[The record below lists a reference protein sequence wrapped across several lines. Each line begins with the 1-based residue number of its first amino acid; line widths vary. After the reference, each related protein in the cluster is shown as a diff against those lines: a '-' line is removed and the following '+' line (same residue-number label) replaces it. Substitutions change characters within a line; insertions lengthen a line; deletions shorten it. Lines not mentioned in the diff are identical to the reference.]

1 MEHKGIIVEVAN
13 TGLGIL
19 EDQVTHQKFSF
30 TFDKIE
36 GYKGEK
42 AGEFG
47 LRKNTPVIFETDK
60 QSGQIIE
67 SLKLAS
73 PEAA

>member
-1 MEHKGIIVEVAN
+1 MEHKGIIIEVAN

-19 EDQVTHQKFSF
+19 EDRETHQKFSF

-42 AGEFG
+42 VGEFG
-47 LRKNTPVIFETDK
+47 L
-60 QSGQIIE
+60 
-67 SLKLAS
+67 
-73 PEAA
+73 

>member
-1 MEHKGIIVEVAN
+1 MEHKGIIIEVAN

-19 EDQVTHQKFSF
+19 EDQETHQKFSF
-30 TFDKIE
+30 TFDKIK

-47 LRKNTPVIFETDK
+47 LKKNTPVVFEVDEK
-60 QSGQIIE
+60 SGQIIE
-67 SLKLAS
+67 SLKLAAT
-73 PEAA
+73 EAA